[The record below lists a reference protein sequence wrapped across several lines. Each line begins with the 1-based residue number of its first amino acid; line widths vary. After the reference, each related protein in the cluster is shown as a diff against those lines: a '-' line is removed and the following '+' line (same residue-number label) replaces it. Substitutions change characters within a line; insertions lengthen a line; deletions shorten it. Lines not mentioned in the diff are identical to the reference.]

1 MIYMEELVKYRCEN
15 RIAYI
20 TLNRPEKRNAL
31 STELVDGLKQTIRK
45 AEQDTNCKVIVLE
58 AEGEAFC
65 AGADLAYL
73 QQLQNNTFEENL
85 ADSEHLKEL
94 FLMIYE
100 SPKVFIA
107 KIQGHALAGGSGLA
121 SVCDFSFAVP
131 EAKLGYT
138 EVKIG
143 FIPAMVLVFLIRKI
157 GEGKAK
163 ELLLS
168 GKVMGAEKAKS
179 YGLITEVIEA
189 AQLSSYVDD
198 FATKLC
204 NEASADSLRL
214 TKQLIAEVQH
224 LDIQE
229 GLSAA
234 ARKNAEARATDD
246 CKSGIAAFLNKEKLS
261 W

>member
-1 MIYMEELVKYRCEN
+1 MEELVKYHCED

-31 STELVDGLKQTIRK
+31 STELVDGIKAAIRQ
-45 AEQDTNCKVIVLE
+45 AEADANCKVVVLA

-73 QQLQNNTFEENL
+73 QQLQHNTFEENL

-94 FLMIYE
+94 FLMIYN

-107 KIQGHALAGGSGLA
+107 QIQGHALAGGCGLA
-121 SVCDFSFAVP
+121 GICDFSFAVP

-168 GKVMGAEKAKS
+168 GKIISAETAKDF
-179 YGLITEVIEA
+179 GLINEVVEA
-189 AQLSSYVDD
+189 SELKAHVKQ
-198 FATKLC
+198 FASKLC
-204 NEASADSLRL
+204 TEASADSLRL
-214 TKQLIAEVQH
+214 TKQLMAEVQH
-224 LDIQE
+224 LDIE
-229 GLSAA
+229 AGLNLA